1 MASLLLTQHS
11 IKENESEIHPVF
23 FSPQYEERSKEVNIL
38 LSACAVE
45 FSVSFWP
52 SGKNNMRVSH
62 GKA

>member
-1 MASLLLTQHS
+1 MASSLLTQYN

-23 FSPQYEERSKEVNIL
+23 FFPQYEERSKEVNIL
-38 LSACAVE
+38 LSACAVK

-52 SGKNNMRVSH
+52 SGKNNMRASH

>member
-1 MASLLLTQHS
+1 MASSLLTQHN

-23 FSPQYEERSKEVNIL
+23 FPQYEERSKEVNIL
-38 LSACAVE
+38 LSSCAVE

-52 SGKNNMRVSH
+52 SGRNNMRVSH